1 MIDVKNEVS
10 CDMKGLDEL
19 ILKLKSLEKSW
30 VEYGYYD
37 NDTHDASGLPMSQ
50 LAAYTEFGNE
60 DGTREPR
67 PFMAQSGIYFTLTKM
82 NIVKLWFRRFQE
94 GKQPPAALL
103 GRIGVSGVQQIKE
116 TIMYQNFPKLKP
128 STIKKKGND
137 TILIE
142 TGEMEKSAKF
152 FVKNI

>member
-1 MIDVKNEVS
+1 MIKVDNEVS
-10 CDMKGLDEL
+10 CDMKGFNEL
-19 ILKLKSLEKSW
+19 MLKLKSLEKGY

-50 LAAYTEFGNE
+50 LAAYMEFGNE

-94 GKQPPAALL
+94 GKQSPAALL
-103 GRIGVSGVQQIKE
+103 GRIGLSGTQQIKD
-116 TIMYQNFPKLKP
+116 TIGYQNFPKLKP
-128 STIKKKGND
+128 STIKKKGDD

-142 TGEMEKSAKF
+142 TGELEKSAKF